1 MYDMSE
7 KLSTYIENAY
17 EKIIQPNALKN
28 APGITFLIV
37 VCFIF
42 DILNINIKNIDSTRN
57 ETKYLSITVNI
68 DISSSTGIS
77 DAAIWKSLFPKTKST
92 IVIKSDTR
100 KTTVYAIEIKR
111 DIK

>member
-1 MYDMSE
+1 MLISAPINRIYMQKYSHNIIIITAVRLPYMYDMSE

-77 DAAIWKSLFPKTKST
+77 DAAI
-92 IVIKSDTR
+92 
-100 KTTVYAIEIKR
+100 
-111 DIK
+111 